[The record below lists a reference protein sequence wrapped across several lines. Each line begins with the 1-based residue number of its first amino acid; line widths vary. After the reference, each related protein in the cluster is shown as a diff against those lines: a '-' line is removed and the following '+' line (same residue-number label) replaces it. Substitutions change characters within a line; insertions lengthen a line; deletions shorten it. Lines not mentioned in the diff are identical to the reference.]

1 MKIAYFDCFSGA
13 AGDMIIGACL
23 NTGVSSDYL
32 RGELARLGLK
42 QVELKIEKI
51 NKNGIAATSFQP
63 IIQNHHHTHS
73 SNSGSSHSHE
83 HKHPAHRN
91 LQTIIEIINRTG
103 FSEQVTHQ
111 SIKIFQRLA
120 QAEAKVHGTTE
131 DKIHFH
137 EVGADDAILDIVG
150 SCLTLEA
157 LGIEKIFCS
166 PLTVGSGTIQCAHG
180 VLPVPAPATVEL
192 IKGIEITPS
201 DTQAELLTPTGA
213 AILTGLAESF
223 GVMPPMKITVS
234 GYGAGQRDIA
244 EFPNVLR
251 LLVGEAAEHGQ
262 QTDVDE
268 VCVLEANI
276 DDASAELIGYV
287 GEKLLEA
294 GALDVYCA
302 AIVMKKNRP
311 GTLITILCR
320 PADTARM
327 EQIMFR
333 ESTTFGIRRHNCRRS
348 ILPRDY
354 CTVDSPYGEI
364 RIKQGYFDGSVITGS
379 VEFDDCRKAAE
390 KHNVPVRQVISTAM
404 AAYQQV
410 QSDTQ
415 PKHKSL

>member
-13 AGDMIIGACL
+13 AGDMIVGACL
-23 NTGVSSDYL
+23 DAGVSPDYL
-32 RGELARLGLK
+32 CSELARLGLD

-51 NKNGIAATSFQP
+51 HKNGIAATSFQP
-63 IIQNHHHTHS
+63 IIKNHHHHHS
-73 SNSGSSHSHE
+73 DSDSSDSSHCRE

-91 LQTIIEIINRTG
+91 LQVIIEIINKAG
-103 FSEQVTHQ
+103 FSDKVTQ
-111 SIKIFQRLA
+111 QAVKIFQRLA
-120 QAEAKVHGTTE
+120 QAEAEVHGTTE

-150 SCLTLEA
+150 SCLALEA
-157 LGIEKIFCS
+157 LRVEKVFCS
-166 PLTVGSGTIQCAHG
+166 RLTVGGGTVRCEHG

-192 IKGIEITPS
+192 IKGIEIIPS
-201 DTQAELLTPTGA
+201 DAQVELLTPTGA

-223 GVMPPMKITVS
+223 GAIPSMKIIGG

-251 LLVGEAAEHGQ
+251 LLVGEVAESDR
-262 QTDVDE
+262 QTNVDE

-276 DDASAELIGYV
+276 DDATAELIGYV
-287 GEKLLEA
+287 SEKLLEA
-294 GALDVYCA
+294 GGLDVYCT

-311 GTLITILCR
+311 GTLITVLCR
-320 PADTARM
+320 PSDAARM

-354 CTVDSPYGEI
+354 CSVDSPYGKI

-379 VEFDDCRKAAE
+379 VEFDDCQKAAE
-390 KHNVPVRQVISTAM
+390 KHDVPVRQVISAAMTA
-404 AAYQQV
+404 YKREK
-410 QSDTQ
+410 
-415 PKHKSL
+415 P

>member
-13 AGDMIIGACL
+13 AGDMIVGACL
-23 NTGVSSDYL
+23 DAGVSQDYL
-32 RGELARLGLK
+32 RSELARLGLE

-51 NKNGIAATSFQP
+51 NKNGIAATTFQP
-63 IIQNHHHTHS
+63 IIKNHHHHHHS
-73 SNSGSSHSHE
+73 DSDASGSGHCRE

-91 LQTIIEIINRTG
+91 LQTIMEIINRAG

-131 DKIHFH
+131 DQIHFH
-137 EVGADDAILDIVG
+137 EVGADDAIMDIVG

-157 LGIEKIFCS
+157 LGVEKVFCS
-166 PLTVGSGTIQCAHG
+166 RLTVGGGTVRCEHG

-201 DTQAELLTPTGA
+201 DAHVELLTPTGA

-223 GVMPPMKITVS
+223 GNMPPMKITGS
-234 GYGAGQRDIA
+234 GYGAGQRNVA

-251 LLVGEAAEHGQ
+251 LLVGEAAEPGQ
-262 QTDVDE
+262 YADVDE

-276 DDASAELIGYV
+276 DDATAELTGYV
-287 GEKLLEA
+287 SEKLLEA
-294 GALDVYCA
+294 GALDVYCT

-320 PADTARM
+320 PADSTRM

-354 CTVDSPYGEI
+354 CTVDSPYGKI
-364 RIKQGYFDGSVITGS
+364 RIKRGYFDDSVITGS
-379 VEFDDCRKAAE
+379 VEFDDCRQAAE
-390 KHNVPVRQVISTAM
+390 KHNVPVKQVISAAM
-404 AAYQQV
+404 AAYKREK
-410 QSDTQ
+410 
-415 PKHKSL
+415 P